1 MRVGGGE
8 KTRHRAAFGYAENVG
23 PFDANIIHHC
33 ANVISALL
41 QRRHFHRSIG
51 KARAAFV
58 EANQA
63 AELAEALEEKSSP
76 GYFPIQ
82 IEMRHRAGRP
92 HHIERSVAAN
102 LIPNANIMSAR
113 VLRFRKHA

>member
-8 KTRHRAAFGYAENVG
+8 KTRHRAAFGNTENVG
-23 PFDANIIHHC
+23 AFDADIIHHC

-58 EANQA
+58 EANKA
-63 AELAEALEEKSSP
+63 AELAEALEKRARRGISQSRSRCDIVPGAHTTSNGPSP
-76 GYFPIQ
+76 
-82 IEMRHRAGRP
+82 
-92 HHIERSVAAN
+92 V
-102 LIPNANIMSAR
+102 
-113 VLRFRKHA
+113 